1 MFLYRLP
8 IVFSVASVCFAQTTV
23 PPKPHGPPALVR
35 LLPETDQLVEGGTL
49 LGAFTFDAKAVLG
62 RPYTA
67 EAVTE
72 TTQVLANGLSPS
84 REVTGSV
91 ARDKEGRVRREL
103 SWNDAG
109 PGEKIIL
116 VNDSTGSISIYE
128 PDDAAHKAEAASP
141 STSPQKEYLYRVL
154 TSSPY
159 DSQPKRE
166 NLWTESFDGVSAE
179 GTRTT
184 KTVTPTEPENASP
197 VEIASE
203 SWYSRELQTLV
214 MLKSDDSRIG
224 KPSFR
229 LTNVQPGKPKASLA
243 GVPDGYK
250 LKTTL
255 QLQKEEGSNE
265 LRYLVIYIVEK
276 G

>member
-8 IVFSVASVCFAQTTV
+8 IVFSVASICFAQTVV
-23 PPKPHGPPALVR
+23 PPKPPAQPRMVR
-35 LLPETDQLVEGGTL
+35 LVPETEQLVEGGTL
-49 LGAFTFDAKAVLG
+49 LGAFTFDAKAVQG

-67 EAVTE
+67 EAVTQ
-72 TTQVLANGLSPS
+72 TTQVLANGLSAS
-84 REVTGSV
+84 REVSGSV

-103 SWNDAG
+103 SWDDAA

-116 VNDSTGSISIYE
+116 LNDSSGSISIYE
-128 PDDAAHKAEAASP
+128 PDDAAHQAEATALP
-141 STSPQKEYLYRVL
+141 SSLQNEYLYRVL

-166 NLWTESFDGVSAE
+166 NLWTESFDGISAD

-184 KTVTPTEPENASP
+184 KTINPTEPENSSP

-214 MLKSDDSRIG
+214 MLESNDSRIG

-229 LTNVQPGKPKASLA
+229 LTDVKPGKPKVSLV
-243 GVPDGYK
+243 GVPEGYK

-265 LRYLVIYIVEK
+265 LRYLVIYIVKK